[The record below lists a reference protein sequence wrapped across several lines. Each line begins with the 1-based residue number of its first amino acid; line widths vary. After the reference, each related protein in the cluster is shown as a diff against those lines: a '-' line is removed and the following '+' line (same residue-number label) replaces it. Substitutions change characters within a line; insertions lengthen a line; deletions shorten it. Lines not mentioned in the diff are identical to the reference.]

1 MRLWSIHPKY
11 LDTKGLL
18 AVWREGLLAQKV
30 LAGRTKGYKR
40 HPQLIRFRKSRSPTH
55 LIASYLRIVYQE
67 ATIRG
72 YSFDQSK
79 IIHPFQDAIISVTE
93 GQLTYEWK
101 HLLSKL
107 LKRDEIRYTK
117 FKQIP
122 IPDAHP
128 IFLVQ
133 QGAVEDWEKNIQ

>member
-30 LAGRTKGYKR
+30 LAGGTKGYKN
-40 HPQLIRFRKSRSPTH
+40 HPQLIRFRKSQNPIR
-55 LIASYLRIVYQE
+55 LISCYLHIVYQE
-67 ATIRG
+67 ATLRG

-79 IIHPFQDAIISVTE
+79 IIHPFQDANIPVSE
-93 GQLTYEWK
+93 GQVIYEWK

-107 LKRDEIRYTK
+107 LTRDKARYTK

-122 IPDAHP
+122 IPDVHP
-128 IFLVQ
+128 LFLVQ
-133 QGAVEDWEKNIQ
+133 EGTVEDWEKNI

>member
-30 LAGRTKGYKR
+30 LAGGTKGYKN
-40 HPQLIRFRKSRSPTH
+40 HPQLIRFRKSQNPSRQIS
-55 LIASYLRIVYQE
+55 SYLHIVHRE
-67 ATIRG
+67 ATVRG
-72 YSFDQSK
+72 YSFDKSK
-79 IIHPFQDAIISVTE
+79 ITHPLQDVKMVVTT
-93 GQLTYEWK
+93 GQVTYEWE

-107 LKRDEIRYTK
+107 LTRDKARYTK

-128 IFLVQ
+128 IFQVQ
-133 QGAVEDWEKNIQ
+133 EGTVEDWEKKI